1 MLRTV
6 SIPVDSLRE
15 SDVQS
20 TANRFAIP
28 PFGRS
33 LRPDV
38 GSAKGEALQGLRMSK
53 PRRGLQ
59 GGLPKERFFF
69 LMAQCAEIFN
79 AHTDWAM
86 EQKTY
91 NKSKAHRDL
100 YSQLRLAYPDVPSAL
115 LQATRD
121 NALEAIK
128 QTKFKRKPR
137 KKATSGLRY
146 DKRTMTL
153 RGEQLTLSCIGKR
166 VKLILSV
173 PDYFREIYNN
183 WDFKGATVTYTKQ
196 TKQFWVRLVFEHP
209 DPEKL
214 EHGDVQGIDRGLYH
228 LCSTHDGKF
237 FSSDKIRA
245 AQRRYLYNRKQL
257 QQKGTRSA
265 KRRLKAMSGR
275 EKRFM
280 RDVNHC
286 VSKELVN
293 QPEYRIFALEDL
305 SGIRNQRR
313 GKKLNKWL
321 SSWSFSQLEFFLNYK
336 SIALGKE
343 TAFVD
348 ARYTFKRCSRCGN
361 TNRANR
367 KKSRFH
373 CRSCHFETHCD
384 INSGLNIRDN
394 YFLSST
400 NRSEE
405 QAVVNQPIVTASR

>member
-6 SIPVDSLRE
+6 SIPVD
-15 SDVQS
+15 
-20 TANRFAIP
+20 
-28 PFGRS
+28 
-33 LRPDV
+33 
-38 GSAKGEALQGLRMSK
+38 
-53 PRRGLQ
+53 
-59 GGLPKERFFF
+59 LPQERFFF
-69 LMAQCAEIFN
+69 LMRQCAEIFN
-79 AHTDWAM
+79 AHIDWAL

-91 NKSKAHRDL
+91 NKSKAHHDL
-100 YSQLRLAYPDVPSAL
+100 YSQLRLTYPDVPSAL

-121 NALEAIK
+121 NALESIK
-128 QTKFKRKPR
+128 QCKFKCKPR
-137 KKATSGLRY
+137 KKPTSGLRY

-166 VKLILSV
+166 VKLILTV
-173 PDYFREIYNN
+173 PDYFREIYDN
-183 WDFKGATVTYTKQ
+183 WDFRGATVTYTKQ

-209 DPEKL
+209 DPKKL

-237 FSSDKIRA
+237 FSSNKIRA
-245 AQRRYLYNRKQL
+245 TQRRYLYNRKQL

-280 RDVNHC
+280 RDVNHS
-286 VSKELVN
+286 VSKKLAH

-321 SSWSFSQLEFFLNYK
+321 SSWAFSQLEFFLGYK
-336 SIALGKE
+336 SEALGKE
-343 TAFVD
+343 VAFVD
-348 ARYTFKRCSRCGN
+348 ARYTSQRCSRCGN
-361 TNRANR
+361 TDKANR

-373 CRSCHFETHCD
+373 CRFCGFQAHSD

-394 YFLSST
+394 FFLSSAS
-400 NRSEE
+400 RSEE
-405 QAVVNQPIVTASR
+405 QAAVNQPIVTALS

>member
-6 SIPVDSLRE
+6 SIPV
-15 SDVQS
+15 
-20 TANRFAIP
+20 N
-28 PFGRS
+28 
-33 LRPDV
+33 
-38 GSAKGEALQGLRMSK
+38 
-53 PRRGLQ
+53 
-59 GGLPKERFFF
+59 LPNERFFS

-79 AHTDWAM
+79 AHIDWAL
-86 EQKTY
+86 EHKTF
-91 NKSKAHRDL
+91 NKSRAHRDL

-128 QTKFKRKPR
+128 QCKFKRKPR
-137 KKATSGLRY
+137 KQPTSGLRY

-166 VKLILSV
+166 VKLILNV
-173 PDYFREIYNN
+173 PDYFREIYDN
-183 WDFKGATVTYTKQ
+183 WNFRGATVTYTKQ

-237 FSSDKIRA
+237 FSSNKIRA
-245 AQRRYLYNRKQL
+245 TQRRYLYNRKQL

-265 KRRLKAMSGR
+265 KRKLKAMSGR

-286 VSKELVN
+286 VSKQLAY
-293 QPEYRIFALEDL
+293 QAEYRIFALEDL

-321 SSWSFSQLEFFLNYK
+321 SSWSFSQLEFFLGYK
-336 SIALGKE
+336 SVALGKE

-348 ARYTFKRCSRCGN
+348 ARYTSQRCSRCGN
-361 TNRANR
+361 VNKANR

-373 CRSCHFETHCD
+373 CRSCHFETHSD

-400 NRSEE
+400 QYETEE

>member
-6 SIPVDSLRE
+6 SIPVSL
-15 SDVQS
+15 
-20 TANRFAIP
+20 
-28 PFGRS
+28 
-33 LRPDV
+33 
-38 GSAKGEALQGLRMSK
+38 
-53 PRRGLQ
+53 PRQ
-59 GGLPKERFFF
+59 RFFS
-69 LMAQCAEIFN
+69 LMAQCAKIFN
-79 AHTDWAM
+79 AHIDWALTN
-86 EQKTY
+86 KTF

-100 YSQLRLAYPDVPSAL
+100 YAELRLSYPEVPSAL

-128 QTKFKRKPR
+128 QTKFKRTPR
-137 KKATSGLRY
+137 KKPESGLRY

-153 RGEQLTLSCIGKR
+153 RGEQLTLSCVGKR
-166 VKLILSV
+166 VKLILNV
-173 PDYFREIYNN
+173 PEYFREIYNN
-183 WDFKGATVTYTKQ
+183 WDFRGATVTYTKQ

-209 DPEKL
+209 DPPKI

-228 LCSTHDGKF
+228 LVSTHDGQF
-237 FSSDKIRA
+237 FSSNKIRA
-245 AQRRYLYNRKQL
+245 TQRRYLYNRKQL

-265 KRRLKAMSGR
+265 KRRLKSMSGR

-286 VSKELVN
+286 VSKKLAN
-293 QPEYRIFALEDL
+293 QSEYRLFALEDL

-336 SIALGKE
+336 SEALGKE
-343 TAFVD
+343 TVFVD
-348 ARYTFKRCSRCGN
+348 ARYTSQRCSRCGN
-361 TNRANR
+361 TNKANR

-373 CRSCHFETHCD
+373 CRSCGFFAHSD
-384 INSGLNIRDN
+384 VNSGLNIRDN

-400 NRSEE
+400 LNGTEE
-405 QAVVNQPIVTASR
+405 QAQVNEPIVTA